1 MSHRW
6 LFAALLPVTLLS
18 VACADDDTPEAT
30 HGRFDDQVAE
40 TPARSAVDAGPDGRS
55 ATGGGFTDDD
65 APPATDAGPSVNSSP
80 DAGARDAAP
89 PSTNTCQSAR
99 DLGGIA
105 ADQGDATVSTQGTC
119 TEWVKIRAEE
129 KTAGLIAATMK
140 LQFTLTSP
148 SQANFDLYVHVNKD
162 ADVLECSTVTGK
174 SEEPS
179 GRSDVVKVNWGE
191 YYTGNQ
197 SPDGRTVSIL
207 VKSKTGA
214 CDPAKTWN
222 LVIQGNQD

>member
-1 MSHRW
+1 M
-6 LFAALLPVTLLS
+6 PV
-18 VACADDDTPEAT
+18 
-30 HGRFDDQVAE
+30 G
-40 TPARSAVDAGPDGRS
+40 DAGADARS
-55 ATGGGFTDDD
+55 ATGGGFTDDET
-65 APPATDAGPSVNSSP
+65 PPSA
-80 DAGARDAAP
+80 DAGALVNNADAGTREAGP

-119 TEWVKIRAEE
+119 TEWLKIRAEE
-129 KTAGLIAATMK
+129 KTAGLFAATMK
-140 LQFTLTSP
+140 LQLTLTSP

-162 ADVLECSTVTGK
+162 ADVLECSAVAGK
-174 SEEPS
+174 AEEPS

-207 VKSKTGA
+207 VKSKSGA
-214 CDPAKTWN
+214 CDPSKTWN